1 VLNLS
6 AADND
11 WQLEMDGGVGPGTS
25 ECLCGDTLLWLLRT
39 AQAHQGA
46 VTAPE
51 GDHAATFGF
60 YAHHSQ
66 LLAATASADPTTL
79 ATHVAEPPPSG
90 GYLCFWMD
98 RLVHK
103 GGPVSLLSLGEYLAG
118 LKQDATVPS
127 EHRSLLT
134 APLLGAWTACLD
146 AMRAALANPA
156 LQSLSESDPATRQQG
171 PLDLRALVQPLL
183 LVASSQVAWVD
194 PQAEDKLPALFGAI
208 FKLLGAWVAA
218 DGTRADTLM
227 KLLVSA
233 EMSFLPEFSKG
244 RTASSSV
251 HTTYMRRLESGRV
264 PLATD
269 GLLCLLAEVLPRA
282 SGSDRDGAGMA
293 AWAHWAVKVMV
304 DCGGWAYAEA
314 PEKFKVAARALQVLT
329 NTVAHGSTGVRRV
342 VLEAMLAHTVLL
354 KSVLS
359 LIPEPQDG
367 SVDSASALDQA
378 CAQEARNSLRD
389 RLVFVPTP
397 VSLEDIPVDLS
408 TTPGLTPSLEP
419 WAWWRQRAVM
429 LALTLLC
436 RVAAQENA
444 FIAEWHANRKAARG
458 GGGGFSAPVER
469 SNTGAPPHR
478 LEEWLLDDQ
487 SAQYPQPVR
496 AITHL
501 IGYARQPLLPVLA
514 SSLLAHFAR
523 GRQSPMLARAL
534 LASDRHS
541 VHVVSLLQGALM
553 KGAGHRITP
562 TQWQPSADLAGVH
575 PHEQASVI
583 VAAARDLRGG
593 APLMCGNPA
602 ENQEAFWGE
611 VSLDL
616 PLTAL
621 DMLLSPLLTNAPPVL
636 TLELLGLGAASPFPF
651 VLEALLEL
659 LCQFYESLQA
669 GWQGDNGDG
678 GAATLANTCA
688 EVLCRVL
695 VNREEVG
702 GLETT
707 LDKVV
712 TFLAQTRRDPDLFY
726 LPAPSTTATT
736 TTSLDPNDASNLA
749 PLEAWQLKIAAL
761 ALGTACGVGS
771 ERKYTVPAR
780 VVPKLIEGVGPLLV
794 PKLAT
799 TSGCE
804 RARGWESLLSVA
816 LCVAPQAWPALRTD
830 PCLGA
835 PSLARLL
842 LATLEPLAQLGL
854 EVRLILI
861 IMHLPLHFVHLHA
874 ICVYSLLLGVLTNA
888 QHLTRL
894 PSLTHIFP

>member
-1 VLNLS
+1 VSEVLNLS
-6 AADND
+6 AADCD
-11 WQLEMDGGVGPGTS
+11 WQPGVDGEGNEGEAES
-25 ECLCGDTLLWLLRT
+25 LCGDTLCWLLRA
-39 AQAHQGA
+39 AQTHQGA

-66 LLAATASADPTTL
+66 LLAATANADPETL
-79 ATHVAEPPPSG
+79 AAHVAEQPPSG
-90 GYLCFWMD
+90 GYLRFWMD

-103 GGPVSLLSLGEYLAG
+103 GAPVSLVSLGEYLAS
-118 LKQDATVPS
+118 LKQDAAVPS

-146 AMRAALANPA
+146 AMRAALKSPS
-156 LQSLSESDPATRQQG
+156 LQHLSESDPATRQQG

-194 PQAEDKLPALFGAI
+194 PKAEDKLPALFGAI

-218 DGTRADTLM
+218 DGTRAETIM
-227 KLLVSA
+227 KLLVSS

-251 HTTYMRRLESGRV
+251 HSTYMRRLESGRAH
-264 PLATD
+264 LATD

-282 SGSDRDGAGMA
+282 GTSDRDGAGMA
-293 AWAHWAVKVMV
+293 TWVHWVGKTAI
-304 DCGGWAYAEA
+304 DCSGWVYAESS
-314 PEKFKVAARALQVLT
+314 EKFKVAARSLQVLT
-329 NTVAHGSTGVRRV
+329 NTVAHGNAGVRRV
-342 VLEAMLAHTVLL
+342 VLEEMLAHTVLL
-354 KSVLS
+354 KSVLN

-367 SVDSASALDQA
+367 SVDAASALDQS

-397 VSLEDIPVDLS
+397 TSLEDAPIDLS
-408 TTPGLTPSLEP
+408 TQPGLTPPLEP

-429 LALTLLC
+429 LALVLLC

-444 FIAEWHANRKAARG
+444 FIAEWHSQRKAARATG
-458 GGGGFSAPVER
+458 GSFAAGPVER
-469 SNTGAPPHR
+469 SNNNMGSAPPHR

-487 SAQYPQPVR
+487 SAHYPQHVR
-496 AITHL
+496 AIAHL
-501 IGYARQPLLPVLA
+501 IGYARQPLVPVLA
-514 SSLLAHFAR
+514 SSLLTHFAR

-541 VHVVSLLQGALM
+541 VNVVSLLQGGLL

-575 PHEQASVI
+575 PHEQATVI

-593 APLMCGNPA
+593 APLMSSDLA
-602 ENQEAFWGE
+602 DNQEAFWSE

-616 PLTAL
+616 PLTVL
-621 DMLLSPLLTNAPPVL
+621 DILLSPLLTNAPPML

-651 VLEALLEL
+651 LLEALLEL
-659 LCQFYESLQA
+659 LCQFYESVQA
-669 GWQGDNGDG
+669 GWQGDDSGSG
-678 GAATLANTCA
+678 EATLANTCA

-695 VNREEVG
+695 VNREEAG
-702 GLETT
+702 GLEAT
-707 LDKVV
+707 LEKVV
-712 TFLAQTRRDPDLFY
+712 TFLAQTRRDPDLLY
-726 LPAPSTTATT
+726 LPAPSATT
-736 TTSLDPNDASNLA
+736 TTTVISNDAWDLA

-761 ALGTACGVGS
+761 ALGTACGVNS
-771 ERKYTVPAR
+771 NRKYTVPAR
-780 VVPKLIEGVGPLLV
+780 VVPKLIEEVGPSLV
-794 PKLAT
+794 PQLAVT
-799 TSGCE
+799 TGCE
-804 RARGWESLLSVA
+804 RAHGWESLLSVA
-816 LCVAPQAWPALRTD
+816 LCVAPQAWPALRID
-830 PCLGA
+830 PCLSA

-842 LATLEPLAQLGL
+842 LATLQPLTQPGL
-854 EVRLILI
+854 EVR
-861 IMHLPLHFVHLHA
+861 PT
-874 ICVYSLLLGVLTNA
+874 Y
-888 QHLTRL
+888 
-894 PSLTHIFP
+894 THRITFFRACRTSFYFFQFASPTI